1 MVLKVKYQ
9 FITQLMH
16 FWGPRQCY
24 VRRLFLFLMTV
35 LDFLSIISTKTEIRH
50 LQEEGKRFVSDV

>member
-1 MVLKVKYQ
+1 
-9 FITQLMH
+9 MH

-24 VRRLFLFLMTV
+24 VRRLFLFLMNV
-35 LDFLSIISTKTEIRH
+35 LEFLSIISTKTEIRH

>member
-1 MVLKVKYQ
+1 
-9 FITQLMH
+9 MH

-35 LDFLSIISTKTEIRH
+35 LEFLSIISTKTEIRH
-50 LQEEGKRFVSDV
+50 LQEEGKGFESDV